1 MNWTLIRSFWLQR
14 LRSPVRM
21 ILLAM
26 VVTFAA
32 GRTAMFPMGWQLGVN
47 DAWTAA
53 AILGFGMISQDVS
66 SGAAQ
71 LILVRPVR
79 RVEYLLSR
87 CAAVLLG
94 AMVVLA
100 LQLGIDVAIA
110 TARGMAPAASDVLPN
125 ALMAISWVV
134 GVTAIIALLTS
145 VARGLGDLG
154 LYAMFLV
161 SLGFFGFAGQVGRLE
176 WAKWIATGLGWIV
189 NVGLSTEDFADA
201 GPAMWKG
208 LLRLAITVVACL
220 ALGYAALRRRELTYS
235 S

>member
-1 MNWTLIRSFWLQR
+1 VNWTLIGSFWLQR
-14 LRSPVRM
+14 SRSPVRM

-32 GRTAMFPMGWQLGVN
+32 GRTAMLPMAWQLGVN
-47 DAWTAA
+47 DAWTVA

-87 CAAVLLG
+87 CMAVLLG
-94 AMVVLA
+94 AMMVLG
-100 LQLGIDVAIA
+100 LQLGIALVIA
-110 TARGMAPAASDVLPN
+110 TARGIAPLASDILAN
-125 ALMAISWVV
+125 ALMAMSWIV

-154 LYAMFLV
+154 LYAMILAAT
-161 SLGFFGFAGQVGRLE
+161 GFFGFAGQVARLE
-176 WAKWIATGLGWIV
+176 WAKWIATALGWFV
-189 NVGLSTEDFADA
+189 NVGISTEDFAAA
-201 GPAMWKG
+201 GPEMWKG
-208 LLRLAITVVACL
+208 LLQLAITAVACF
-220 ALGYAALRRRELTYS
+220 AMGYAALRRRELTYS
-235 S
+235 N